1 MSLPDLVVM
10 VYTDQPVLCVTSDT
24 RGVIAAGTGAR
35 RMLPTCKYV
44 HLSRSS
50 SGWVMDSSH
59 SPLRVSV
66 TEQAVGVRTHR
77 PLPAKSVASDGNTQ
91 IMRVLLSI

>member
-1 MSLPDLVVM
+1 MPDLVVM
-10 VYTDQPVLCVTSDT
+10 VYTAHPEVCCTSAT
-24 RGVIAAGTGAR
+24 RGVMAAGTGAR
-35 RMLPTCKYV
+35 RMQPTCRYV

-77 PLPAKSVASDGNTQ
+77 PLLAKSVASEG
-91 IMRVLLSI
+91 